1 MKNTLILIASFII
14 FSLIF
19 NGIIR
24 YLISKDKLKFKI
36 PKETK
41 GKVIWVVIC
50 CTIYIIGYVL
60 IDFLGLGIVGF
71 NIARGFL
78 LAILISLLMI
88 STYKK
93 K

>member
-1 MKNTLILIASFII
+1 MQNVFILISSFIV

-24 YLISKDKLKFKI
+24 FLLSKGKLKIKA

-50 CTIYIIGYVL
+50 CTVYIIGYVL
-60 IDFLGLGIVGF
+60 IDFLGLNVVGF
-71 NIARGFL
+71 NIARGLL